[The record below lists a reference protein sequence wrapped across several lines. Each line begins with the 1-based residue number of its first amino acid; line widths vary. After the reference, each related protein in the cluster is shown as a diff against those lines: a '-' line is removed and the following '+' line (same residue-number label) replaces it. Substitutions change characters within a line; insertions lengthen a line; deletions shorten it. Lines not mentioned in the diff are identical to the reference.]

1 MIKMK
6 TANLLFID
14 KAYKSLSEP
23 AFDISGNNLGFSID
37 KTQEFDTLSRFTE
50 YLIKNDIKVISNL
63 DNFIIG
69 YKSVQLQKEFDLL
82 KIFGDSVVNIE
93 LKSQNT
99 GDKMLKQLQK
109 NKRYLATAFSDD
121 NKKIY
126 CFTFIGNERE
136 QTLYYLINNELKE
149 IKSEVLI
156 NLLSNN
162 QVEIV
167 NLDEKFHPSKFL
179 TAPYN
184 DPEKFIENIY
194 SLTQSQESIEK
205 NICSCLSKNAQ
216 NFVLVKGRAGTGK
229 SLIALDLYKTL
240 SDKNRV
246 LFVFGANLNDGQ
258 IFLRDRHSY
267 NIVSAKEFKEV
278 DESLYDIVIVDEGQR
293 LYNKSFEKLNQFK
306 QVIVF
311 FDTKQQISNNE
322 KRYQTIEK
330 LRSQKTV
337 EYNLTEK
344 IRTNPRLADF
354 IKGFFDLKQHV
365 EIPTDIVDV
374 VHVKDKKEAE
384 EVIKYFEFKD
394 YTFYNMTPSQYQF
407 DLNDE
412 LGIGVHKTTHQI
424 ISLECD
430 NVAVLVNSNFGY
442 NRETLTLATKNSQKQ
457 YYPTVDMLL
466 QNMTRARYKLAIVII
481 NNETLYRQTVKGRE
495 ND

>member
-1 MIKMK
+1 M
-6 TANLLFID
+6 
-14 KAYKSLSEP
+14 
-23 AFDISGNNLGFSID
+23 
-37 KTQEFDTLSRFTE
+37 
-50 YLIKNDIKVISNL
+50 
-63 DNFIIG
+63 
-69 YKSVQLQKEFDLL
+69 
-82 KIFGDSVVNIE
+82 
-93 LKSQNT
+93 
-99 GDKMLKQLQK
+99 
-109 NKRYLATAFSDD
+109 
-121 NKKIY
+121 
-126 CFTFIGNERE
+126 
-136 QTLYYLINNELKE
+136 
-149 IKSEVLI
+149 
-156 NLLSNN
+156 
-162 QVEIV
+162 
-167 NLDEKFHPSKFL
+167 
-179 TAPYN
+179 
-184 DPEKFIENIY
+184 
-194 SLTQSQESIEK
+194 
-205 NICSCLSKNAQ
+205 
-216 NFVLVKGRAGTGK
+216 
-229 SLIALDLYKTL
+229 
-240 SDKNRV
+240 
-246 LFVFGANLNDGQ
+246 
-258 IFLRDRHSY
+258 
-267 NIVSAKEFKEV
+267 
-278 DESLYDIVIVDEGQR
+278 IVDEGQR